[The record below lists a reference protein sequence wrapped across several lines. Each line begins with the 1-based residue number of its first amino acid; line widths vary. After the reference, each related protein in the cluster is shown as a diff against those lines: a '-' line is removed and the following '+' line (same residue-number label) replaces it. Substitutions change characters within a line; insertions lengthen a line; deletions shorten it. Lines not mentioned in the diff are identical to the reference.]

1 MHGAGELLAA
11 FMEDEVSQLHVFQR
25 HAQDALK
32 DEISVLEAKDVDH
45 QMRQS
50 YCSLKMQNAI

>member
-1 MHGAGELLAA
+1 M
-11 FMEDEVSQLHVFQR
+11 SQLHVFQR

-50 YCSLKMQNAI
+50 YCSLKMQNAM